1 MKKLILILFVFA
13 ITGSAFSQAD
23 STKHHARELL
33 EVTGSGNL
41 GLQMMQNIFNS
52 FKNQFPQ
59 VPGEF
64 WVELS
69 KEITGKEL
77 MELVIPI
84 YSKYYTDDELVKLI
98 QFYRSPLGQKVVQ
111 KLPLI
116 SQDSYYV
123 GQEWGKKVGEK
134 VIARLQERGFFKE
147 N

>member
-1 MKKLILILFVFA
+1 MKKLILFLFVVA
-13 ITGSAFSQAD
+13 ITGSAYSQVD
-23 STKHHARELL
+23 STTHHARELL

-41 GLQMMQNIFNS
+41 GLKMMQNIFNS
-52 FKNQFPQ
+52 FKNQFPR

-64 WVELS
+64 WDELS

-77 MELVIPI
+77 IEQVIPI
-84 YSKYYTDDELVKLI
+84 YSKYYTDEELVKLI
-98 QFYRSPLGQKVVQ
+98 EFYKSPLGQKVVQ

-123 GQEWGKKVGEK
+123 GQEWGKRVGEK

>member
-1 MKKLILILFVFA
+1 MKKLILILMGLA
-13 ITGSAFSQAD
+13 ITGLAFSQAD

-41 GLQMMQNIFNS
+41 GLQMMQNIFGS
-52 FKNQFPQ
+52 FKNEFPR

-64 WVELS
+64 WDELS

-77 MELVIPI
+77 VELVIPI
-84 YSKYYTDDELVKLI
+84 YSKYYTDEELVKLI
-98 QFYRSPLGQKVVQ
+98 EFYKSPLGQKVIQ

-134 VIARLQERGFFKE
+134 VITRLKERGFFKE